1 MEKPIFFG
9 IAVYQEP
16 YCGDSI
22 REPAQ
27 GSSIEEVEEKLEK
40 WIQENISWNEEKK
53 NFETIVW
60 RLNVD
65 GSISW
70 STDL

>member
-1 MEKPIFFG
+1 MNKPVFFG
-9 IAVYQEP
+9 IVVYQEP

-40 WIQENISWNEEKK
+40 WIQKNISWDEEKK
-53 NFETIVW
+53 NFSTLVW

-65 GSISW
+65 GSVSW

>member
-1 MEKPIFFG
+1 MIYFG
-9 IAVYQEP
+9 IVVYKEP
-16 YCGDSI
+16 YCDGELI

-27 GSSIEEVEEKLEK
+27 GSSIDEVEEKLER
-40 WIQENISWNEEKK
+40 WIQDNMSWDEEKK
-53 NFETIVW
+53 DFSTIVW

-65 GSISW
+65 GSVSW

>member
-1 MEKPIFFG
+1 MEKPIYFG
-9 IAVYQEP
+9 IAVYEEP

-27 GSSIEEVEEKLEK
+27 GSSVEEVEQKLSK
-40 WIQENISWNEEKK
+40 WIEENISWNEER
-53 NFETIVW
+53 EYYSISVW
-60 RLNVD
+60 RLNPD
-65 GSISW
+65 GSVSW